1 MLKLIKV
8 DSKPAFIHKSAYER
22 VFLRRERKRVELL
35 LFFIEGIY
43 FMLQVVG
50 REVVKAV
57 RGVGVAKHD
66 DQRPVEV
73 GGAVD
78 FQ

>member
-1 MLKLIKV
+1 
-8 DSKPAFIHKSAYER
+8 
-22 VFLRRERKRVELL
+22 
-35 LFFIEGIY
+35 
-43 FMLQVVG
+43 MLQVVG